1 MRAGDA
7 APGATSAHV
16 SLHVRLAGAAAT
28 GAALFD
34 LSRGRQAL
42 LSIAGAGLA
51 AVLAA
56 GGVPSLR
63 VTVIGLIAAWAGYFV
78 AFSLNDVLDR
88 RTDTESLRAGKAR
101 PEGFDI
107 DTAFSRH
114 PLAAGKL
121 TCLLYTS
128 DAADDL
134 LCVDLGGRRIIK
146 KKNKK

>member
-7 APGATSAHV
+7 APGAATAHV
-16 SLHVRLAGAAAT
+16 SLH
-28 GAALFD
+28 
-34 LSRGRQAL
+34 
-42 LSIAGAGLA
+42 AGLA

-56 GGVPSLR
+56 GGVASLR

-88 RTDTESLRAGKAR
+88 RTDAESLRAGKAR

-121 TCLLYTS
+121 TLAVSVSVSYTH
-128 DAADDL
+128 L
-134 LCVDLGGRRIIK
+134 TLPTI
-146 KKNKK
+146 

>member
-56 GGVPSLR
+56 AAVAPSAP
-63 VTVIGLIAAWAGYFV
+63 G
-78 AFSLNDVLDR
+78 D
-88 RTDTESLRAGKAR
+88 DTGQPVSPTRG
-101 PEGFDI
+101 
-107 DTAFSRH
+107 S
-114 PLAAGKL
+114 
-121 TCLLYTS
+121 
-128 DAADDL
+128 
-134 LCVDLGGRRIIK
+134 
-146 KKNKK
+146 